1 MLIEANSRSKK
12 NELCLG
18 ISVALSETM
27 REERKHQ
34 KEFRT
39 YMMRGMKEVFASMKQ
54 YQNSITTNDLTISQL
69 MAEIKKRDLELDK
82 RNKEMEALVQN
93 NNKFCEKV
101 LQLISMQTTPKSS
114 TVSVAT
120 NVMKPAEKI
129 RNSMLRKKDSYRGPY
144 FLLGCFK
151 SFSELFTDWKK
162 YILPLCQKGSLDW
175 VSHSGNSKN
184 TYYQTKYCAELIE
197 ILNRSYF
204 SSSDGGNTF
213 AGCEILEHFTTDKYK
228 SDIHSFLN
236 HLPAPKKF
244 LNSAFQLELHVWL
257 RDHEG
262 IYMRRISNFVDDD
275 DDDVIIAEVEAK
287 RSYFRWEEDY
297 ARCKLSS
304 NFI

>member
-18 ISVALSETM
+18 TSVALSETM
-27 REERKHQ
+27 SKERKHQ

-120 NVMKPAEKI
+120 N
-129 RNSMLRKKDSYRGPY
+129 
-144 FLLGCFK
+144 C
-151 SFSELFTDWKK
+151 
-162 YILPLCQKGSLDW
+162 
-175 VSHSGNSKN
+175 
-184 TYYQTKYCAELIE
+184 
-197 ILNRSYF
+197 
-204 SSSDGGNTF
+204 
-213 AGCEILEHFTTDKYK
+213 
-228 SDIHSFLN
+228 
-236 HLPAPKKF
+236 
-244 LNSAFQLELHVWL
+244 
-257 RDHEG
+257 
-262 IYMRRISNFVDDD
+262 
-275 DDDVIIAEVEAK
+275 
-287 RSYFRWEEDY
+287 
-297 ARCKLSS
+297 
-304 NFI
+304 